1 MVVEDFRLILTT
13 ETELG
18 VYATDLLSLLLLLLL
33 LDSSLLLPSFVS
45 LRSLITETHKRTNT
59 VPRLRSQNGLG
70 QKWFLLCQQSH
81 AWFSF
86 SRDSMPYLLTVIC
99 VDRLKYDIK
108 RFKWRR
114 SQGTER
120 PWCWLGHLQ
129 RLYLMFYHG
138 KLSAYTKAERR
149 V

>member
-18 VYATDLLSLLLLLLL
+18 VYATDLLFLLLLLLL

-45 LRSLITETHKRTNT
+45 LRSLITETRKRTNT

-86 SRDSMPYLLTVIC
+86 SGMLYPVCL
-99 VDRLKYDIK
+99 
-108 RFKWRR
+108 
-114 SQGTER
+114 Q
-120 PWCWLGHLQ
+120 LGHLDN
-129 RLYLMFYHG
+129 G
-138 KLSAYTKAERR
+138 AEKVDEGRILR
-149 V
+149 EIWLGGLGIGIRKEVVFKNV